1 MSTVGGSF
9 SETKLLEQRVRAS
22 SILFD
27 DRIKQQF
34 VPQIEVLNAVKAVET
49 ATLNAQFQSR
59 KEFDVELM
67 WENFCDIEAQ
77 DCDDSCDLGGNKS
90 STNAETVSLECFKE
104 VKFSMYESD
113 FSDNEFDMNIAK
125 ALLKADKELV
135 EKFAQYVVAQIES
148 FKGVNALTTGKGTVT
163 GSETTIPAAYWNPS
177 LFAYLNRVSI
187 MNKMSNPIL
196 LSGNNLYEA
205 NYNAQMNAGNANG
218 KGDRNMFGTIPTYF
232 DLFNIDTVN
241 TPDLKSYLLSMGSL
255 AMVSKTFNPDVPEKL
270 MPFTRYTMSSN
281 FFPALKY
288 DVWYDNACEASARRQ
303 VAHNWTVRLTAG
315 LFNNPHGCS
324 LDNTGIISLKC
335 V

>member
-1 MSTVGGSF
+1 MSTIGGSF
-9 SETKLLEQRVRAS
+9 SETELLQQRVRAS
-22 SILFD
+22 EILFD

-34 VPQIEVLNAVKAVET
+34 VPQIEVLNAVQAVQT

-59 KEFDVELM
+59 KKFDVEIM
-67 WENFCDIEAQ
+67 WENFCDIEAVA
-77 DCDDSCDLGGNKS
+77 CTDSCTLGGNKS
-90 STNAETVSLECFKE
+90 STNTETVSLNCLAE
-104 VKFSMYESD
+104 VGFSMSESD
-113 FSDNEFDMNIAK
+113 FIDNEFDMNIAK

-135 EKFAQYVVAQIES
+135 ERFAQYAVAQIES
-148 FKGVNALTTGKGTVT
+148 FKGVNALTTGKGTVV
-163 GSETTIPAAYWNPS
+163 GAETNIPSSYWNPS

-187 MNKMSNPIL
+187 MNKFSNPIL

-255 AMVSKTFNPDVPEKL
+255 AMASKTYNPAVPEKL
-270 MPFTRYTMSSN
+270 QDFTRYTMRSN
-281 FFPALKY
+281 FFPALAY
-288 DVWYDNACEASARRQ
+288 DVWYSNSCESGNQRL
-303 VAHNWTVRLTAG
+303 VKHDWTIRLTSDIF
-315 LFNNPHGCS
+315 LNPSGCQ
-324 LDNTGIISLKC
+324 LNNTGILSLKC